1 MVGAKFKHVEK
12 NAHHLLSKKTTS
24 ELILGGGVLIMDIK
38 LLKDQTLVLPD
49 IHRSK
54 KGSKVNLHANLIE
67 NCMPLNV
74 EMSKTFMHKII

>member
-1 MVGAKFKHVEK
+1 
-12 NAHHLLSKKTTS
+12 
-24 ELILGGGVLIMDIK
+24 MDIK
-38 LLKDQTLVLPD
+38 LLKHQTSVLPD

-74 EMSKTFMHKII
+74 EMSKTLMHKIIELSLLGGICIRIYLYNSYRHV